1 MAQSADLART
11 YEIGVINTLPVYGTT
26 TLYRGVAAGEVSG
39 YIRALVAGDPFRGFV
54 DAYVTNVVNALTG
67 DTGASGA
74 KSVNLITDGLLRITL
89 TGVAI
94 TDVGKPVYMSDDET
108 FTLTQGTNS
117 LVGYVYRYVAANTCV
132 ITFGGK
138 AETQASAVDTT
149 AVTPVIVTN
158 TTETVASVNA
168 IITKLAS
175 VVAALNTLIGENKG

>member
-11 YEIGVINTLPVYGTT
+11 FEIGVINTLPVYGST

-54 DAYVTNVVNALTG
+54 DAYLINVANTKTG

-74 KSVNLITDGLLRITL
+74 KVVNLISEGLLRITL
-89 TGVAI
+89 TSIAI

-108 FTLTQGTNS
+108 FTLTQGSNS

-132 ITFGGK
+132 IKFGIGVEVG
-138 AETQASAVDTT
+138 AT
-149 AVTPVIVTN
+149 AVTTVGSTLCTPAGSAYGF
-158 TTETVASVNA
+158 TTSAQADA
-168 IITKLAS
+168 I
-175 VVAALNTLIGENKG
+175 VAAVNKLLAAFNGK